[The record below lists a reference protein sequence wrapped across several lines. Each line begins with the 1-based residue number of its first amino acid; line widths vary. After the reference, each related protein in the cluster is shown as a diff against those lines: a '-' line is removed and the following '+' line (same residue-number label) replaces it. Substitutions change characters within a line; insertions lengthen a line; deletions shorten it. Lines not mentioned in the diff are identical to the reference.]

1 MMRHWVW
8 VAMTMMMVSG
18 LAAAQSVVGIWHEP
32 SITKQSGHAD
42 PKFLAQLLQRHGF
55 PVRLLST
62 EDLANPQALTPQ
74 KVALVVLPYGA
85 FFPAEAVDNFRRY
98 LKAGGKF
105 VSLGGYTFDETRDMG
120 QGTRGIKWEGE
131 APAEPKWEK
140 VAHEKVQVIIA
151 RNRIRIAVPKD
162 APVDWHRARTFMN
175 LRSGWRYLLTG
186 KVQTDG
192 IQGGHGAYLAA
203 DYYDANGN
211 RIAFQQ
217 TQIVQRTDGWRELG
231 VVLKIP
237 DNTERVAI
245 NAIVHGHGVAEF
257 ADISIKPV
265 INARW
270 GDARDWMHIDP
281 DQFAIF
287 DPSFRI
293 DGATTLEW
301 GAGRGTGDGTK
312 WGKGQGT
319 WGKGNGV
326 VVKTKE
332 PMKGYAAVGLI
343 GSNDPVNPKAWARFV
358 PILIARDRFGRF
370 LGPAFSILHHFAG
383 PYAGSSW
390 AFCGIESHDLTKFP
404 EFQKVLVDV
413 IRRLLDGVYLHSLQ
427 PSLWCYRFGE
437 KAQVSVKVRNDGSTP
452 KTVTVRM
459 EIAPMPKPLKM
470 GKFIVLGER
479 TVTLSPKE
487 QTTVT
492 MEWEIPRGAAPLFAI
507 RATLIRPSLVPRP
520 SSLDEVWSG
529 FCVWD
534 EKVLRQAL
542 PIEWQGNALHEWD
555 EEENR
560 WRPRFWLGTNQTGVM
575 FAPEATWENPL
586 QWEFEFALM
595 RRMGLSILR
604 VLHISHFAGDLE
616 KPTESFWRRYDA
628 LVLMAHRHG
637 LVLMPCL
644 HDWMGVSVD
653 DETLR
658 KQCTF
663 VRLIGARYKNAR
675 RILWDIE
682 NEAWVEIR
690 DHPDL
695 RRMFNEWLKERYGDE
710 AKLQSS
716 WGEPVKFGIIP
727 FAPHQP
733 RGWNDLKFRD
743 IQHFRRWLVER
754 WVKANVQAL
763 RESGAKQPVTDEID
777 WKVSGDHYEASHWL
791 TFINLHYYGNRSP
804 EAIAT
809 TLKFHERLHRGQGL
823 AVGEFGARDH
833 PSFRF
838 GGWGYGT
845 SEEVIRHFLN
855 LPLLTYALGGTMALN
870 WDWKDMEACI
880 FPWGLVHQ
888 HGIWATAQSVGQ
900 GTRDKGQTKV
910 WKVEA
915 ALKTAGKAMVATA
928 KLVEQLEP
936 ILPANEES
944 WVALVVPDEHL
955 LGVEGE
961 FGFSGTG
968 PRGRISAAVYRA
980 IEAMLRLKTH
990 FRIVREWDLVA
1001 NGEKFNYPIAVFPV
1015 PFVWRDETFEAVKRF
1030 VEQGGIAIITGD
1042 FTFDPDRKRTRT
1054 QRLKTLLGFD
1064 FVSGISSPFDLDT
1077 MSTVRCVATDDQF
1090 ELTEWQGKPCVVMG
1104 QGTGDMGQETKIL
1117 AMTEKGVPLVVARK
1131 LGKGL
1136 VVFCADAP
1144 EFRSVDETVRL
1155 YKALLKRATKL
1166 KGMKPE
1172 LAEWALGR
1180 QLEFGVEP
1188 DLLMFCATEGIG
1200 WVFVTANPT
1209 DKAQLAHFRA
1219 GSERMRISVLPKS
1232 VGVLRAGS
1240 HGEAEDA
1247 LFVGDFWGV
1256 GSYTQLLAKAEGL
1269 TVLIGQLP
1277 FIPLQPG
1284 EIQIRCV
1291 SPKVKVTV
1299 CDLLTGKALLSY
1311 QAEAKDGWLRFK
1323 VPPELVLT
1331 QWRIVKASSE

>member
-55 PVRLLST
+55 SVRLLST
-62 EDLANPQALTPQ
+62 EDLANPQTLTPQ

-105 VSLGGYTFDETRDMG
+105 VSLGGYAFDETRDMG

-312 WGKGQGT
+312 WGKGQVT

-332 PMKGYAAVGLI
+332 LMKGYAAVGLI

-390 AFCGIESHDLTKFP
+390 AFCGIESHDLTKLP

-427 PSLWCYRFGE
+427 PSLWCYRVGE

-555 EEENR
+555 EEENW

-716 WGEPVKFGIIP
+716 WGEPVKFGTIP

-777 WKVSGDHYEASHWL
+777 WKVSGDHYEASRWL
-791 TFINLHYYGNRSP
+791 TFTNLHYYGNRSP

-888 HGIWATAQSVGQ
+888 HGIFATN
-900 GTRDKGQTKV
+900 GTGDAGRGTKV

-1015 PFVWRDETFEAVKRF
+1015 PFVWQDETFEAVKRF
-1030 VEQGGIAIITGD
+1030 VEQGRIAIITGD

-1077 MSTVRCVATDDQF
+1077 MPTVRCVATDDQF

-1104 QGTGDMGQETKIL
+1104 QGTGDMGQETK
-1117 AMTEKGVPLVVARK
+1117 
-1131 LGKGL
+1131 
-1136 VVFCADAP
+1136 
-1144 EFRSVDETVRL
+1144 
-1155 YKALLKRATKL
+1155 
-1166 KGMKPE
+1166 
-1172 LAEWALGR
+1172 
-1180 QLEFGVEP
+1180 
-1188 DLLMFCATEGIG
+1188 
-1200 WVFVTANPT
+1200 
-1209 DKAQLAHFRA
+1209 
-1219 GSERMRISVLPKS
+1219 
-1232 VGVLRAGS
+1232 
-1240 HGEAEDA
+1240 
-1247 LFVGDFWGV
+1247 FW
-1256 GSYTQLLAKAEGL
+1256 
-1269 TVLIGQLP
+1269 
-1277 FIPLQPG
+1277 
-1284 EIQIRCV
+1284 R
-1291 SPKVKVTV
+1291 
-1299 CDLLTGKALLSY
+1299 
-1311 QAEAKDGWLRFK
+1311 
-1323 VPPELVLT
+1323 
-1331 QWRIVKASSE
+1331 